1 MKDYG
6 QGQVIESSEKTL
18 EFLDLLVYYLSKINV
33 KEIELI

>member
-18 EFLDLLVYYLSKINV
+18 EFLDKVISLLQNKV

>member
-18 EFLDLLVYYLSKINV
+18 EFLDKVISLLPK
-33 KEIELI
+33 